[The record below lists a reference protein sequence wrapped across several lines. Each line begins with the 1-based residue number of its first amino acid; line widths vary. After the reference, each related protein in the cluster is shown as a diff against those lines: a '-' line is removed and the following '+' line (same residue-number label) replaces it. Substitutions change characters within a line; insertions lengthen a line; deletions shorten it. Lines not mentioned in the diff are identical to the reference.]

1 VLAGL
6 ECNFITY
13 KEASDFGNV
22 NGNNGTVETGSI
34 GMLEQRPIGTDEC
47 ISYAYTASG
56 SYVATARTALVVGL
70 AGAVAATALV
80 LFEVLFIRVCC
91 SRLLEGLAFNLA
103 IVATGVVYAI
113 FASPYCNAP
122 FGCTWGTGTCGD
134 QPRNTAMVY
143 AEHSLRFSALS
154 TFLNHEKPLLSL
166 GRRNLQRGCRRV
178 LPPGADAHVLHAQ
191 AQAAPSQD
199 VLPWKGRRR

>member
-1 VLAGL
+1 LAGL

-13 KEASDFGNV
+13 KDALDFGV
-22 NGNNGTVETGSI
+22 GNGDGATANSSSSGETGSI

-47 ISYAYTASG
+47 VPYAYTASG
-56 SYVATARTALVVGL
+56 TYVATARTALVVGL

-80 LFEVLFIRVCC
+80 LFEVLLVRVCC

-122 FGCTWGTGTCGD
+122 FGCTWGTGT
-134 QPRNTAMVY
+134 
-143 AEHSLRFSALS
+143 
-154 TFLNHEKPLLSL
+154 
-166 GRRNLQRGCRRV
+166 
-178 LPPGADAHVLHAQ
+178 
-191 AQAAPSQD
+191 
-199 VLPWKGRRR
+199 